1 VSENDDQRWL
11 PPLSDKLASGPFII
25 REAPAPGTSQYVYG
39 DKGEVKGLLIVQ
51 PPPPRN
57 WLEAKCRSL
66 RWHLTMLRRHGMW
79 G

>member
-1 VSENDDQRWL
+1 VSESDERRWT
-11 PPLSDKLASGPFII
+11 PPETELTPGPFII
-25 REAPAPGTSQYVYG
+25 REPLTPGKSQYVYG

-57 WLEAKCRSL
+57 WIEAKWRSL

-79 G
+79 D